1 MAVLQYVERELL
13 NHNRLLH
20 PHIVQF
26 REVRDA
32 GMPGQH
38 HCIAGMAG
46 PHLSWGCPRRCACM
60 PAGKQQWLCKCRSIG
75 WQHFT
80 AGCVAQAFAQ
90 LEVPHVSSMQACEQA
105 TLGVHVQGH

>member
-38 HCIAGMAG
+38 HCIAGLYG
-46 PHLSWGCPRRCACM
+46 SNR
-60 PAGKQQWLCKCRSIG
+60 

-80 AGCVAQAFAQ
+80 AGSAAQALAQ
-90 LEVPHVSSMQACEQA
+90 LEVPHVQSMQAFRRA
-105 TLGVHVQGH
+105 GT

>member
-1 MAVLQYVERELL
+1 MAMLHGAALEALLLKLIVAVLQYVERELL

-38 HCIAGMAG
+38 HCFAGMCG
-46 PHLSWGCPRRCACM
+46 RSSRKLDVP
-60 PAGKQQWLCKCRSIG
+60 KVLCI
-75 WQHFT
+75 H
-80 AGCVAQAFAQ
+80 A
-90 LEVPHVSSMQACEQA
+90 
-105 TLGVHVQGH
+105 